1 MSAYR
6 MVYDKACHLSVELEH
21 KAYWAMQLLNFDMRL
36 AGEKIM
42 LQSNEM
48 EEFQNNAY
56 ENARIYKERIKNGMT
71 SILCQEI
78 SKRGRKYYFSI
89 RASVYFRVSYVRDG
103 QVLLR

>member
-1 MSAYR
+1 

-48 EEFQNNAY
+48 EEFHNNAN
-56 ENARIYKERIKNGMT
+56 ENARIYKEKERAKQWHDK
-71 SILCQEI
+71 LCQEI
-78 SKRGRKYYFSI
+78 SKRGKKYYSSI
-89 RASVYFRVSYVRDG
+89 LGSVYFHASYAQDG
-103 QVLLR
+103 RVLLR